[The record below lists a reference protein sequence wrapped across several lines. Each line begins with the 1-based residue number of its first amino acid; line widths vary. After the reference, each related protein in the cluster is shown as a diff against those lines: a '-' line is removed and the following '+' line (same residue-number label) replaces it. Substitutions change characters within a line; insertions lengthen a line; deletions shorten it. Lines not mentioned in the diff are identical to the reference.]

1 MPVILRH
8 LFTLLSC
15 LCLVALAGTLLT
27 VATAP
32 LQTASA
38 QILQSDGN
46 HSAAPSGLPG
56 LSQEVQPQSTPGA
69 LEGFILQIR
78 QKQQELHR
86 DLIKVIRDMKSD
98 ETNRSLYLLLFASFL
113 YGIFHA
119 AGPGH
124 GKMVISSYLL
134 ASEDQVRRG
143 IKLTFLSSTAQAI
156 SAILLVGLLAIA
168 LDLSRLEVAGQT
180 RTLEIAS
187 YVLVI
192 AIGLWMLNGAV
203 RGRGCGHDHSHGE
216 HLDGGHGHCGHAHGH
231 DGHGHDGHGHDAH
244 GHDGHGHDAHGNCGH
259 VHGAQGQCSHGHH
272 DHGHQTGTV
281 AAKTGVT
288 KTGLRQYLGIIL
300 AVGIRPCTG
309 AVIVLLFTL
318 AQGVLLAGVAAT
330 FVMALGTAISV
341 ATLAILSV
349 TSRRVALRVASS
361 DSPWQRRV
369 QIGMSV
375 LGSLMIVGTGTV
387 LLLATLD
394 QTVLL

>member
-1 MPVILRH
+1 MSSYLRY
-8 LFTLLSC
+8 LITASFCLSMA
-15 LCLVALAGTLLT
+15 ALAGIGLIL
-27 VATAP
+27 AP
-32 LQTASA
+32 AQFNPASA
-38 QILQSDGN
+38 QILQGSDN
-46 HSAAPSGLPG
+46 DASSGPALPG
-56 LSQEVQPQSTPGA
+56 VSPAAEPQTPPGA
-69 LEGFILQIR
+69 LERFILQVR

-134 ASEDQVRRG
+134 ASEDQLRRG
-143 IKLTFLSSTAQAI
+143 IKLTFLSSAAQAV

-168 LDLSRLEVAGQT
+168 LDLSRLEVTGQT

-203 RGRGCGHDHSHGE
+203 RGKGCGHDHAHGGHSHGG
-216 HLDGGHGHCGHAHGH
+216 HSHGGHGHDHNHEDHAQNHHGH
-231 DGHGHDGHGHDAH
+231 NHGHGHHQPVA
-244 GHDGHGHDAHGNCGH
+244 AAA
-259 VHGAQGQCSHGHH
+259 VT
-272 DHGHQTGTV
+272 QTGV
-281 AAKTGVT
+281 
-288 KTGLRQYLGIIL
+288 RQYLGIVL

-318 AQGVLLAGVAAT
+318 AQGLLLAGIAAT
-330 FVMALGTAISV
+330 FVMALGTAITV
-341 ATLAILSV
+341 ATLAVLSV
-349 TSRRVALRVASS
+349 TSRRVALRVAGKE
-361 DSPWQRRV
+361 SPWQRRV

-375 LGSLMIVGTGTV
+375 LGSLMVIATGAI
-387 LLLATLD
+387 LLLATVD
-394 QTVLL
+394 QTTLL

>member
-1 MPVILRH
+1 MPAILRH

-15 LCLVALAGTLLT
+15 LCLFALAGTLVT

-46 HSAAPSGLPG
+46 DGAAPSGLPG
-56 LSQEVQPQSTPGA
+56 LSRETQPQSTPGA

-143 IKLTFLSSTAQAI
+143 IKLTFLSSAAQAV

-203 RGRGCGHDHSHGE
+203 RGRGCGHDHSHGG
-216 HLDGGHGHCGHAHGH
+216 HLDGGHGHCGH
-231 DGHGHDGHGHDAH
+231 GHDAH
-244 GHDGHGHDAHGNCGH
+244 GHGKHQHDEHGHCGHG
-259 VHGAQGQCSHGHH
+259 HGAQGHCSHSHHAPGHHDHGHH
-272 DHGHQTGTV
+272 DHGHRTGT
-281 AAKTGVT
+281 ATAKTGVT

-318 AQGVLLAGVAAT
+318 AQGVLLAGIAAT

-349 TSRRVALRVASS
+349 TSRRVALRVARS

-375 LGSLMIVGTGTV
+375 MGSLMIVGTGVV

-394 QTVLL
+394 QRVLL

>member
-1 MPVILRH
+1 MPATLRH

-15 LCLVALAGTLLT
+15 LCFVAFAGTLLAL
-27 VATAP
+27 ATAP

-46 HSAAPSGLPG
+46 DSAAPSGLPG
-56 LSQEVQPQSTPGA
+56 LPQEARPQSTPGA

-143 IKLTFLSSTAQAI
+143 IKLTFLSSAAQAI

-216 HLDGGHGHCGHAHGH
+216 HLDGGHGHCGH
-231 DGHGHDGHGHDAH
+231 
-244 GHDGHGHDAHGNCGH
+244 GHDAHGNCGH
-259 VHGAQGQCSHGHH
+259 SHGAQGQCSHGHH
-272 DHGHQTGTV
+272 APGHHNHGHHDHGHGTGTT

-318 AQGVLLAGVAAT
+318 AQGVLLAGIAAT